1 MFINRERL
9 QHINSIAHEGKII
22 VFGTNL
28 DGNIYYTVKQDGFED
43 SYGNTQ
49 VTGWEDWQELEFP
62 QEENGDRSVIEK
74 EQEELTYT
82 KNGNTF
88 YFLKSVYETQEQS
101 AVAPVQLISGLGH
114 LYVFRQ
120 SKSNTLLVDRFVL
133 DGLENKL
140 VRKLEVRYKR
150 SRQKY
155 QPLEQTN
162 GNKLSLVDSLD
173 FRDIDGNPFYE
184 PTTELSIINH
194 LHNGWFSVVL
204 LPTNEH
210 NHYRWHIFAYNSQT
224 QRVELTS
231 IRASKEGLFDIK
243 DYTILEP
250 QLGDETVLLPRSIP
264 GIIKRTLDI
273 KGVKVRNGL
282 AATKYDMQVER
293 QTQDGEQ
300 QLLKEATRVMLVM
313 PTEQGDTAALSF
325 AVAGDGTLAQ
335 IDETPETDILRT
347 NDRHVL
353 LPLNTLDEIKAIG
366 KSMPPA
372 QGTITGM
379 ERTEADKVKIISP
392 QSENLKYGE
401 IVQIS
406 GTNHYNGHYV
416 AKKIDT
422 NTFEI
427 EAKWLE
433 SELGNWEVVPKEES
447 GLVFDGIITAFE
459 KTADGKLRVTAPN
472 HGLNHGDEVQITDT
486 QAYNDTYPITEV
498 EGDSFTIGTKWQPG
512 EAINLKLESK
522 KRRGISFDGDRDYI
536 SIPSLDLKTPHA
548 NISFGETY
556 SAWVYVSERKNQQ
569 QLIIGQKDELM
580 QLFIHEDKAVLKVH
594 LTDGFQQIED
604 NELLPEKEWI
614 HLAGVFSYDK
624 KTKMTTVTLCR
635 NGQEV
640 AQAEFQQLVSP
651 LLPAKSVSDEPNN
664 NGKGRKDPQWTPEF
678 WIGGAGDRKAF
689 FAGKISD
696 VQIWNQP
703 RTAQEIKDSMYLQ
716 LTGREVGL
724 VGYWRLGAIM
734 EDKQRHVVDFS
745 MYGNDGTVYGEAFV
759 SAITLNRT
767 LQDGKTPAIKYV
779 NDELFAVSQRAT
791 YVESFEFKGIKPNNF
806 EFSYWGK
813 PNRNSQQQIEFAGGT
828 TEFKDLGNGWY
839 LASCRFTVP
848 DEITLVRSFEISRVQ
863 GDWKQLEIRKHYI
876 RIVSDSITQ
885 DNYTDSVTL
894 KTLDDKNAELE
905 EVLKRLTPLERQ
917 EVYLLEEKR
926 DIEADLA
933 LLNDPQLEAKLRQ
946 LKSNVN
952 RQKKK
957 IQDLETAVPKLRSKY
972 QEELNDKFN
981 YWQRLVVRER
991 ESKGESARIYT
1002 KPNEHRMLHGLK
1014 WGEHS
1019 NQKFKFEP
1027 IGGGYYTIT
1036 CQYQN
1041 RILELR
1047 TSGNYYIY
1055 GENDDRKKD
1064 TQQWRLEQRGGYYT
1078 IRSRWN
1084 DRVMT
1089 LSQHPGSH
1097 SIYGHPT
1104 DKGKVNQ
1111 QWKIIKLNQRANQ
1124 NIANAYQ
1131 ALVAKQK
1138 ELKQAKEDL
1147 DELEGKLNDL
1157 EKILADKASRK
1168 QSLEERL
1175 QAVTEQLQAV
1185 QAELNR
1191 LNNEFLK
1198 QVQTI
1203 QHSPQ
1208 SMPELATDSRGLVT
1222 KGVLLGFVRPIS
1234 QISAVETS
1242 EGNVQLSYFDTN
1254 GRMRQTHYDAT
1265 SDSRNAAFEQ
1275 WIPDSLRACPNFDKE
1290 DSVVLVEDSISL
1302 NEEWT
1307 IEAWFSYPLPETA
1320 QWNTLTRGNKK
1331 EHHIIVENGKQLGTY
1346 IGGFQDSGYNMEHLS
1361 PGWHHIT
1368 AVGRG
1373 DGEQATTTF
1382 YIDGRQIGECQAKT
1396 TSDVYAIGNDNKGGQ
1411 QFGKLAE
1418 VRIWQVALS
1427 EEEIEVNSKTLL
1439 SGNEPGL
1446 LGYYPMNEAKGTEV
1460 RDYSENNRHGKMQ
1473 STTWFGCTAAIGHP
1487 GHTVMQ
1493 FDGNG
1498 DYIDAGNIN
1507 LSGQALTISAWVKVY
1522 AFEEEYPNIST
1533 IAGIEKKSHDNTALL
1548 RIGDAGIENNQVQFV
1563 LSVGGK
1569 PKKLNSKT
1577 ELQAFTWYHVAATY
1591 DGKKMAIFINGKP
1604 DNETAVSGSFSAKG
1618 IFNLAKSWDGRYLN
1632 GCLAD
1637 VCLWN
1642 KARSLSEIQTEMHK
1656 RLTGREAN
1664 LIGYWPLNA
1673 INMDQSP
1680 YTVSDLTGNHDGTV
1694 YEALTTEDNTL
1705 PIGYSALISTEYS
1718 TISIDPD
1725 TQRKSAMMRRFFAM
1739 PALDGAIVLP
1749 DKRVE
1754 LLELKWI
1761 GNAQFEPTLL
1771 GYIEGAPPVP
1781 SENLTVLDNYNN
1793 ATSVEL
1799 TASEDVAYSWNREQD
1814 GGFGA
1819 TASLFIGTQTNVRVG
1834 IIKTIGALS
1843 SRQGFIGEL
1852 STSYSFLNSSNIS
1865 ASSNL
1870 SVSDK
1875 LELRG
1880 SSEQIPKFPHLGN
1893 RFLPKNV
1900 GYALVVSGLA
1910 DVYITRLARSKKM
1923 VGYQVQPN
1931 KDVPPDVNTITFL
1944 MNPAYV
1950 MNGSLDGLIGSS
1962 AADERFYQHVPQM
1975 RTQYGSLYPASY
1987 YRLQEAYDL
1996 ERQIEQQDQERQ
2008 SYFENFNSRLVDETS
2023 LNREIG
2029 ADASDYDGYGQIS
2042 LNPEEDNTEEGQEET
2057 DAEKIAKI
2065 QEILEGDS
2073 EKQEK
2078 KNEEKQEEIESKI
2091 KDQEKR
2097 VQASESFTNWQRKL
2111 EDWQIR
2117 AGKRN
2122 IVNTYVWDADGGLR
2136 SESQQFANTV
2146 EHTIGGSFNL
2156 KGSLG
2161 GETAG
2166 NVLFAAAEFK
2176 ASGTFHLTQ
2185 TLTKT
2190 ERRSKGFALNVE
2202 LRSGFRGLESTGI
2215 TDADGRPILPGEK
2228 VDRYRLKSFY
2238 LEGGVQHFH
2247 DFFNYVVDPEW
2258 LASNSEEARALR
2270 QTKAG
2275 KANKTWRVLHRVT
2288 YVERPA
2294 LMGFGRDIRQLPA
2307 ATTAPN
2313 NVQLLAKIQK
2323 LEQDNQ
2329 DLEKKL
2335 DRILHLLESN

>member
-1 MFINRERL
+1 MFLKKERL
-9 QHINSIAHEGKII
+9 QHINSIAHEGKIL
-22 VFGTNL
+22 VFGVDL

-74 EQEELTYT
+74 EREEFTYT
-82 KNGNTF
+82 NDGNTF
-88 YFLKSVYETQEQS
+88 YFLKSLYETQEQS

-162 GNKLSLVDSLD
+162 GDKLSLVDSLD
-173 FRDIDGNPFYE
+173 FRDADGNPFYE
-184 PTTELSIINH
+184 PTTELNIVNN
-194 LHNGWFSVVL
+194 LQDGWFSVVL

-210 NHYRWHIFAYNSQT
+210 DQYRCHIFAYNSQT
-224 QRVELTS
+224 QHVELTS
-231 IRASKEGLFDIK
+231 IRASQEGLFDIK

-250 QLGDETVLLPRSIP
+250 QPGDETVLLPRSIP

-273 KGVKVRNGL
+273 KGVKVRSGL
-282 AATKYDMQVER
+282 AATKYDIQVER

-300 QLLKEATRVMLVM
+300 QLLKDATRVMLVM
-313 PTEQGDTAALSF
+313 PTERGGTAALSF

-335 IDETPETDILRT
+335 IDETPETEILRT

-366 KSMPPA
+366 ESVPPA

-379 ERTEADKVKIISP
+379 ARTQGDKVKIISP
-392 QSENLKYGE
+392 QSKNLKYGE

-416 AKKIDT
+416 AKKIDA

-433 SELGNWEVVPKEES
+433 SELGNWEVFPEEEK

-459 KTADGKLRVTAPN
+459 KTADGKLRVTAPS
-472 HGLNHGDEVQITDT
+472 HGLHHGDEVQIADT
-486 QAYNDTYPITEV
+486 QAYNDTYPVTEV
-498 EGDSFTIGTKWQPG
+498 EGDSFTIGLKWQPG
-512 EAINLKLESK
+512 EAVNLKLESK
-522 KRRGISFDGDRDYI
+522 KRRGITFDGDRDYI
-536 SIPSLDLKTPHA
+536 SIPPLDLKKPHA
-548 NISFGETY
+548 DISFGETY
-556 SAWVYVSERKNQQ
+556 SAWVYVSDGQKQQ
-569 QLIIGQKDELM
+569 QLIVGQKDELM
-580 QLFIHEDKAVLKVH
+580 QLFVYEGKAVLKVH

-604 NELLPEKEWI
+604 SELLPEKEWI

-624 KTKMTTVTLCR
+624 KTKITTLTLCR

-640 AQAEFQQLVSP
+640 AKAEFQQLVSP
-651 LLPAKSVSDEPNN
+651 LLPAKSESDESND
-664 NGKGRKDPQWTPEF
+664 NGRSGKNPQWAPEF
-678 WIGGAGDRKAF
+678 WIGGAGDRGAF

-734 EDKQRHVVDFS
+734 EDKERHVVDFS
-745 MYGNDGTVYGEAFV
+745 IYGNDGTVYGEAFV
-759 SAITLNRT
+759 SAITLERT
-767 LQDGKTPAIKYV
+767 LRDGSTPAIKYV
-779 NDELFAVSQRAT
+779 NNELFAVSQRAT
-791 YVESFEFKGIKPNNF
+791 YVESFEFKGIEPNNF

-813 PNRNSQQQIEFAGGT
+813 PNRNSEQRIEFAGGA

-848 DEITLVRSFEISRVQ
+848 DEITLVRSFEISQVK

-876 RIVSDSITQ
+876 RIVSDSITRT
-885 DNYTDSVTL
+885 NYTDSVTL
-894 KTLDDKNAELE
+894 EIIDDKNVELE
-905 EVLKRLTPLERQ
+905 EVLKQLSPLERR
-917 EVYLLEEKR
+917 EVYLLKEKR
-926 DIEADLA
+926 NIEAQLA
-933 LLNDPQLEAKLRQ
+933 LLNDTNLKDKLETI
-946 LKSNVN
+946 KSQING
-952 RQKKK
+952 QKEK
-957 IQDLETAVPKLRSKY
+957 IQDLVTAVPKLQAKY
-972 QEELNDKFN
+972 QEELNDNFN

-1002 KPNEHRMLHGLK
+1002 KSKSFIHGLK
-1014 WGEHS
+1014 WGNHN

-1036 CQYQN
+1036 CQYEN
-1041 RILELR
+1041 RILEQR
-1047 TSGNYYIY
+1047 TDGHKYIY
-1055 GENDDRKKD
+1055 GETNHHKGS
-1064 TQQWRLEQRGGYYT
+1064 TQQWKLAKRGGYYT
-1078 IRSRWN
+1078 IFSRWN
-1084 DRVMT
+1084 NRVMT

-1097 SIYGHPT
+1097 SIYGEQT

-1124 NIANAYQ
+1124 NIANAYRD
-1131 ALVAKQK
+1131 LMAKQR
-1138 ELKQAKEDL
+1138 ELKQAKEHL
-1147 DELEGKLNDL
+1147 VRLESELHSL
-1157 EKILADKASRK
+1157 EEIFADKASRK
-1168 QSLEERL
+1168 TALEKRWET
-1175 QAVTEQLQAV
+1175 VTEKLKKLQN
-1185 QAELNR
+1185 ELNH

-1198 QVQTI
+1198 EVQKI
-1203 QHSPQ
+1203 QQSPQ
-1208 SMPELATDSRGLVT
+1208 IMPELATDSRGLVT

-1234 QISAVETS
+1234 RISAIETS

-1254 GRMRQTHYDAT
+1254 GRMRQTNYDAT

-1275 WIPDSLRACPNFDKE
+1275 WIPDSLRACPNFDKR

-1302 NEEWT
+1302 DDEWT
-1307 IEAWFSYPLPETA
+1307 IEAWFSYPLAEGTKVSRGGLSLDYMRS
-1320 QWNTLTRGNKK
+1320 WNTLMAGKSDRQITIKNEVRDRSGHLVDK
-1331 EHHIIVENGKQLGTY
+1331 ERLGTY
-1346 IGGFQDSGYNMEHLS
+1346 VSGHFYDSGYNLKQLS
-1361 PGWHHIT
+1361 PGWHHIA

-1373 DGEQATTTF
+1373 VGEQATTTF
-1382 YIDGRQIGECQAKT
+1382 YIDGRQVGECKAKT
-1396 TSDVYAIGNDNKGGQ
+1396 TSGVYAIGNDDRGGQ

-1439 SGNEPGL
+1439 SANEPGL
-1446 LGYYPMNEAKGTEV
+1446 VAYYPMNEAKGTEV

-1473 STTWFGCTAAIGHP
+1473 STTWFGCAAPIGNP
-1487 GHTVMQ
+1487 GHAVMQ
-1493 FDGNG
+1493 FNGNS
-1498 DYIDAGNIN
+1498 DSINAGNID

-1522 AFEEEYPNIST
+1522 AFEEEHPYIST
-1533 IAGIEKKSHDNTALL
+1533 IAGIETKSNDNTALL
-1548 RIGDAGIENNQVQFV
+1548 RIGDAGIESNQVQFV

-1569 PKKLNSKT
+1569 SKKLNSKT
-1577 ELQAFTWYHVAATY
+1577 QLQAFTWYHVAATY

-1604 DNETAVSGSFSAKG
+1604 DNETAASGSFSAEG
-1618 IFNLAKSWDGRYLN
+1618 IFNLAKSRDGRYLN

-1637 VCLWN
+1637 VRLWN
-1642 KARSLSEIQTEMHK
+1642 KARSLPEIQTDMHK
-1656 RLTGREAN
+1656 RLTGGEAN
-1664 LIGYWPLNA
+1664 LLAYWPLNA
-1673 INMDQSP
+1673 ISMERSP
-1680 YTVSDLTGNHDGTV
+1680 YTVSDLTGNHAGTV
-1694 YEALTTEDNTL
+1694 HEALTTEDNTL
-1705 PIGYSALISTEYS
+1705 PIGHSALISAEYS

-1725 TQRKSAMMRRFFAM
+1725 TQRKSAMMRRFFAS
-1739 PALDGAIVLP
+1739 PTLDGAMVLP

-1799 TASEDVAYSWNREQD
+1799 TASEDVAYSWNREQTK
-1814 GGFGA
+1814 GLGTSISA
-1819 TASLFIGTQTNVRVG
+1819 FIGWDIELDAGVLVETKVL
-1834 IIKTIGALS
+1834 K
-1843 SRQGFIGEL
+1843 SRTGFQGNF
-1852 STSYSFLNSSNIS
+1852 SANYNFLNQSNVS
-1865 ASSNL
+1865 ASSGL
-1870 SVSDK
+1870 SISDK

-1880 SSEQIPKFPHLGN
+1880 SPEQETKFTHLGR
-1893 RFLPKNV
+1893 RFIPKNV

-1910 DVYITRLARSKKM
+1910 DVYITRLTRSKRM

-1931 KDVPPDVNTITFL
+1931 EDVPPDVNTITFL

-1950 MNGSLDGLIGSS
+1950 MNGSLDGLVGSS

-1996 ERQIEQQDQERQ
+1996 ERQIEQQDRERQ
-2008 SYFENFNSRLVDETS
+2008 SYFKNFNSRLVDETS

-2029 ADASDYDGYGQIS
+2029 ADSSDYDNYGQIS
-2042 LNPEEDNTEEGQEET
+2042 LDSEEDNTEEGQEET
-2057 DAEKIAKI
+2057 DEEKIGKI
-2065 QEILEGDS
+2065 KKILEEDS
-2073 EKQEK
+2073 EKQEQ
-2078 KNEEKQEEIESKI
+2078 KNEKKQEEIESKI
-2091 KDQEKR
+2091 QEQEKR
-2097 VQASESFTNWQRKL
+2097 VQATESFASWQRKL
-2111 EDWQIR
+2111 EDLQIR
-2117 AGKRN
+2117 ASKRN
-2122 IVNTYVWDADGGLR
+2122 IVNTR
-2136 SESQQFANTV
+2136 
-2146 EHTIGGSFNL
+2146 
-2156 KGSLG
+2156 
-2161 GETAG
+2161 
-2166 NVLFAAAEFK
+2166 
-2176 ASGTFHLTQ
+2176 
-2185 TLTKT
+2185 
-2190 ERRSKGFALNVE
+2190 NVE
-2202 LRSGFRGLESTGI
+2202 
-2215 TDADGRPILPGEK
+2215 
-2228 VDRYRLKSFY
+2228 
-2238 LEGGVQHFH
+2238 
-2247 DFFNYVVDPEW
+2247 
-2258 LASNSEEARALR
+2258 
-2270 QTKAG
+2270 
-2275 KANKTWRVLHRVT
+2275 
-2288 YVERPA
+2288 
-2294 LMGFGRDIRQLPA
+2294 
-2307 ATTAPN
+2307 
-2313 NVQLLAKIQK
+2313 
-2323 LEQDNQ
+2323 
-2329 DLEKKL
+2329 
-2335 DRILHLLESN
+2335 